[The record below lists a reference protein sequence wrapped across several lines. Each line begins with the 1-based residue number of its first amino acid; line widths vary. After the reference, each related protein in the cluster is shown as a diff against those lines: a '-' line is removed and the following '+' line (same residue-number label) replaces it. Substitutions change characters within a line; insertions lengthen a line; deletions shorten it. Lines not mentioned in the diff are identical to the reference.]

1 MKEETLKKFREGYT
15 TYLEAADS
23 EFKEIDELKK
33 ELEKDPRVIQL
44 KKLQE
49 EINNDSRT
57 KRLEELKKIKKDYE
71 QQKQEYGYWNH
82 TNSYYAYIKTRPI
95 INGED
100 SCGILVRFTSR
111 WDEEFYFYLDV
122 ENLDRFTIEK
132 DKAEEFEKGHIIIPV
147 PSGANE
153 EAIRREFFIGCI
165 TATPEES
172 AKSLIKKY
180 NAKEEE
186 KAE

>member
-1 MKEETLKKFREGYT
+1 MKEETLKKFREEYT
-15 TYLEAADS
+15 TYLEAANS
-23 EFKEIDELKK
+23 EFEEIDELNK

-49 EINNDSRT
+49 EINNDPKT

-71 QQKQEYGYWNH
+71 QQKQEYGYWNY

-100 SCGILVRFTSR
+100 SCGILVRFASR
-111 WDEEFYFYLDV
+111 LDEEIYFYLDV
-122 ENLDRFTIEK
+122 ESLDGFAIEK
-132 DKAEEFEKGHIIIPV
+132 DKAEEFEKGHIVIPV
-147 PSGANE
+147 SSDANE
-153 EAIRREFFIGCI
+153 EVIRREFFIGCI

-172 AKSLIKKY
+172 AKQLIKKY
-180 NAKEEE
+180 STKEEE
-186 KAE
+186 

>member
-1 MKEETLKKFREGYT
+1 MKDETLKKFREEYT

-23 EFKEIDELKK
+23 EFKEIDELEKK
-33 ELEKDPRVIQL
+33 LEKDPRVIQL

-49 EINNDSRT
+49 EINNDPKT
-57 KRLEELKKIKKDYE
+57 KRLERLKMIKKDYE
-71 QQKQEYGYWNH
+71 QQIQEYGHWNY

-95 INGED
+95 VNDED
-100 SCGILVRFTSR
+100 SCGILVRFESR
-111 WDEEFYFYLDV
+111 RDIETYCYLDV
-122 ENLDRFTIEK
+122 ENFNGFRIKK

-147 PSGANE
+147 PSDANE
-153 EAIRREFFIGCI
+153 ERIRREFFIGCI

-180 NAKEEE
+180 NTTE
-186 KAE
+186 